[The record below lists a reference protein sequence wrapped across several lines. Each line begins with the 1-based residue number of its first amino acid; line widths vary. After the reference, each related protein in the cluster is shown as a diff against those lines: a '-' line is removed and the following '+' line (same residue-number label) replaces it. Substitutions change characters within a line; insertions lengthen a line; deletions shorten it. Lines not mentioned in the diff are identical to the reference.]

1 MGRRVG
7 RARRIGV
14 PRAAWVVALVL
25 VTPAIAFSALGWRGV
40 QREHAARTV
49 EMAGLAEAALDRR
62 MGALVDALERVRAR
76 ESLRDPTDWQDEVL
90 PRSLDEMALAFQE
103 SPLKPS
109 PAEPLV
115 RGWFQW
121 ELLDGA
127 PMGERPEV
135 FPPQDQGLADQLVA
149 AYGADLV
156 ARLEHAPHDVALS
169 GRGGIVRRYPLRYI
183 AANEERGQLIEELL
197 DLNQRGAIRQLAN
210 AQQRAEPS
218 TATPYIDSF
227 ERRTR
232 GKDEIE
238 VRLTPMRW
246 LARPAGTEA
255 PHLLA
260 WRLVHVPGDFAERR
274 EIHGD
279 RWFVQGVA
287 LDISSRL
294 PRGWEAEGD
303 IEIGGGEQ
311 LDGDPPA
318 TARRDLVEL
327 LGAEPAVPVRMPGKG
342 RPRGVLVVPGDE
354 ELVLGARVAPGA
366 IEQQWSKMRD
376 RFLLQLAGLA
386 ALVAG
391 GFVLL
396 VRMLRRERALVRRKE
411 DFVAAVTHE
420 LKTPLTGIRMYAEML
435 KEGWVSSPE
444 AADRYASRILGE
456 SERLGHLVDQVLDLA
471 ALERGVAQV
480 HARPGDLAAAVE
492 EAVGLMQ
499 PRAQQQG
506 VTLALDVEPGL
517 APVVFDP
524 RLVKPLV
531 LNLVDNAIKYGAR
544 GDDKTVRVRVARDG
558 ERTVVSVADRGP
570 GIDPEIRRD
579 LFRPFQ
585 RAEGEL
591 TRDTSGVGIGL
602 ALVKRYADAHRARVV
617 VDSEPGRGTTI
628 GVRFR

>member
-1 MGRRVG
+1 
-7 RARRIGV
+7 
-14 PRAAWVVALVL
+14 
-25 VTPAIAFSALGWRGV
+25 
-40 QREHAARTV
+40 
-49 EMAGLAEAALDRR
+49 
-62 MGALVDALERVRAR
+62 
-76 ESLRDPTDWQDEVL
+76 
-90 PRSLDEMALAFQE
+90 
-103 SPLKPS
+103 
-109 PAEPLV
+109 
-115 RGWFQW
+115 
-121 ELLDGA
+121 
-127 PMGERPEV
+127 
-135 FPPQDQGLADQLVA
+135 
-149 AYGADLV
+149 
-156 ARLEHAPHDVALS
+156 
-169 GRGGIVRRYPLRYI
+169 
-183 AANEERGQLIEELL
+183 
-197 DLNQRGAIRQLAN
+197 
-210 AQQRAEPS
+210 
-218 TATPYIDSF
+218 
-227 ERRTR
+227 
-232 GKDEIE
+232 
-238 VRLTPMRW
+238 MRW

-471 ALERGVAQV
+471 ALERGVEMLKDVQPEPPAAQ
-480 HARPGDLAAAVE
+480 PLAEAPQPVRGAIALQDVSVRYRDGAAF
-492 EAVGLMQ
+492 ALD
-499 PRAQQQG
+499 R
-506 VTLALDVEPGL
+506 VTLDIPAGETVALVGPSGAGKTTL
-517 APVVFDP
+517 VNLLP
-524 RLVKPLV
+524 RFVRP
-531 LNLVDNAIKYGAR
+531 DSG
-544 GDDKTVRVRVARDG
+544 TVRIDG
-558 ERTVVSVADRGP
+558 ADTAHWPLIALRRQMAMVSQDVVMLNASVA
-570 GIDPEIRRD
+570 
-579 LFRPFQ
+579 
-585 RAEGEL
+585 AN
-591 TRDTSGVGIGL
+591 V
-602 ALVKRYADAHRARVV
+602 ALGAPAVDRARVEQCLADANLAEHVATLPQGIDTLLGHNATQLSGGQRQRLAIARALYKNAPILLLDEATSALDTESERLVQQAIGRVMKGRTTLVIAHRLSTIEHADRIV
-617 VDSEPGRGTTI
+617 VMERGRIVEQGTHGDLLRAG
-628 GVRFR
+628 GVYARLQGTGALLDEAG

>member
-1 MGRRVG
+1 M
-7 RARRIGV
+7 
-14 PRAAWVVALVL
+14 
-25 VTPAIAFSALGWRGV
+25 TPAIGFSALGWRSV
-40 QREHAARTV
+40 RREHAVRTV
-49 EMAGLAEAALDRR
+49 EVERLAEAALDRR
-62 MGALVDALERVRAR
+62 LAGLVDALERVRAR
-76 ESLRDPTDWQDEVL
+76 ESLRDFTDWQDEVL
-90 PRSLDEMALAFQE
+90 PRSLDEMALAFQA
-103 SPLKPS
+103 SPLRPS
-109 PAEPLV
+109 AAEPLV

-121 ELLDGA
+121 ELLGGL
-127 PMGERPEV
+127 PMGERPDV
-135 FPPQDQGLADQLVA
+135 FPPGDVTLADQLA
-149 AYGADLV
+149 AGFGADLV

-169 GRGGIVRRYPLRYI
+169 GRGAIVRRYPLRYI

-197 DLNQRGAIRQLAN
+197 DLNQRGATRQLAN
-210 AQQRAEPS
+210 VQQRLEPS

-232 GKDEIE
+232 GGEEIE

-246 LARPAGTEA
+246 LARPAGSDA
-255 PHLLA
+255 PHFLA
-260 WRLVHVPGDFAERR
+260 WRLVHVPADFADRR
-274 EIHGD
+274 EVHAD
-279 RWFVQGVA
+279 RWIVQGLAV
-287 LDISSRL
+287 DISSRL
-294 PRGWEAEGD
+294 PSRWEAEGD
-303 IEIGGGEQ
+303 IEIGGGAL
-311 LDGDPPA
+311 LDGTPPA
-318 TARRDLVEL
+318 IVRRDLAAL
-327 LGAEPAVPVRMPGKG
+327 LGAESAAPVRMPGKG
-342 RPRGVLVVPGDE
+342 GPRGSLVAPGDD
-354 ELVLGARVAPGA
+354 ELLFGARVAPGA
-366 IEQQWSKMRD
+366 IEQQWAKMRD

-435 KEGWVSSPE
+435 KEGWVSSPD

-480 HARPGDLAAAVE
+480 HARPGDLGAAVE
-492 EAVGLMQ
+492 EAVGLML

-506 VTLALDVEPGL
+506 VTLQLDIEAGL
-517 APVVFDP
+517 PPVVFDP

-544 GDDKTVRVRVARDG
+544 GEDKTVRVRVARDG

-591 TRDTSGVGIGL
+591 TRDTAGVGIGL

-617 VDSEPGRGTTI
+617 VVSEPGKGTTI